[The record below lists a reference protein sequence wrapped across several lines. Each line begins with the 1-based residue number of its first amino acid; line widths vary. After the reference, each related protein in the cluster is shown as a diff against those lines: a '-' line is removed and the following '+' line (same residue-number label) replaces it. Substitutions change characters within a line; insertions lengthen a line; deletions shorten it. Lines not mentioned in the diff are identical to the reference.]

1 MTDITLLD
9 TARHSDNLGDQII
22 MDAVMDA
29 LHSALGD
36 ARITHSVATHRYA
49 KPRDYLA
56 MRRHRFA
63 VLGGTN
69 ALKSHM
75 FVRSNWKV
83 TPMDIA
89 LLRDVVLLGIGW
101 QQYQGSP
108 DRLTKWFFGSVLSKN
123 HLHSVRDSHSL
134 AMLGSCVKNV
144 VNTSCPTLWALDQ
157 AALERIPVRKARK
170 AVFAL
175 THYRP
180 HANDLAIYEHLLEHY
195 EEVFF
200 WPQQA
205 EDVPYAASLGMD
217 RLTPI
222 APAVEAYNAVLDRE
236 DVDFVGARLH
246 GGIRALQRGRRA
258 LVLAVDNRANEIAK
272 DTQLPVL
279 PRDSVADIAAWIAH
293 PVPMRLTLPHDAIAA
308 WKGQFARAA

>member
-1 MTDITLLD
+1 MTDISLLD

-29 LHSALGD
+29 VHESIADANVAHSM
-36 ARITHSVATHRYA
+36 ATHRYPS
-49 KPRDYLA
+49 PRDYLA
-56 MRRHRFA
+56 LRRSRFA

-83 TPMDIA
+83 TPVDIA
-89 LLRDVVLLGIGW
+89 LMRNVVLLGIGW

-108 DRLTKWFFGSVLSKN
+108 DRLTRWFFESVLSRS

-134 AMLGSCVKNV
+134 KMLGRCVPNV
-144 VNTSCPTLWALDQ
+144 VNTSCPTLWALDE
-157 AALERIPVRKARK
+157 AALARVPRRKARK

-180 HANDLAIYEHLLEHY
+180 HANDLPIYRHLLEHY

-217 RLTPI
+217 RMTPI
-222 APAVEAYNAVLDRE
+222 APELEAYNAVLDHE

-258 LVLAVDNRANEIAK
+258 LILSVDNRAQEIAR
-272 DTQLPVL
+272 DTQLPVMSRESL
-279 PRDSVADIAAWIAH
+279 GDIADWIDH
-293 PVPMRLTLPHDAIAA
+293 PAPMRLNLPHDAIRA
-308 WKGQFARAA
+308 WKAQFRAAA